1 MKKVL
6 KKMLTGY
13 TQTGKEVWKTIPEI
27 CHPFVIGDIVERTG
41 ERFVVIETDNIS
53 KKYPYETNST
63 LERGLSLFSLEKGTY
78 DPEKFWM
85 LGFPQ
90 DSHAELKLVGK
101 ATPELVSAI
110 LEAQKAR
117 KEYYAKR

>member
-13 TQTGKEVWKTIPEI
+13 TRTGKEVWKSVPEI
-27 CHPFVIGDIVERTG
+27 CHPFVIGDIIERNG
-41 ERFVVIETDNIS
+41 ERFVVIETDNVS

-63 LERGLSLFSLEKGTY
+63 LEIGLSLFSLETGTY